1 MMLARAS
8 RTLRAL
14 LPSRAFATQQV
25 VVRDAIAGAID
36 EEMERDKNVF
46 LIGEEVGEYQGAYKC
61 SRGLFQKWGGGR
73 VIDTPITEAGFAGI
87 AVGASM
93 AGLRPICEF
102 MTFNFSM
109 QAIDHVINSSA
120 KAYYMSAGTINSPIV
135 FRGPNGPAAGVG
147 AQHSQCFASWYHCPP
162 IAFSWPPLTRR
173 RCWPALLSTFSNHQ
187 PLCDRYAHCP
197 GLKVVCPYTSADH
210 RGLLKAA
217 IRDNNPVV
225 FLENEVNPPPPPP
238 PTPTFSAL
246 RSQSPSLPLPLQR
259 NRITNARAPAAIWP
273 CLPSDGR

>member
-1 MMLARAS
+1 MLARAS
-8 RTLRAL
+8 RALRAL

-120 KAYYMSAGTINSPIV
+120 KACVILSPFFSLFNNCSQV
-135 FRGPNGPAAGVG
+135 LHVGRNHQLSHRLSRPQRSSRG
-147 AQHSQCFASWYHCPP
+147 
-162 IAFSWPPLTRR
+162 RR
-173 RCWPALLSTFSNHQ
+173 RAAQPVLCIMVLTNPLCTFSQRSHA
-187 PLCDRYAHCP
+187 PPPSRYAHCP

-225 FLENEVNPPPPPP
+225 FLENEVSLSSFR
-238 PTPTFSAL
+238 TLLLFAL
-246 RSQSPSLPLPLQR
+246 IGLYQLLYG
-259 NRITNARAPAAIWP
+259 RAFPVTDAEA
-273 CLPSDGR
+273 SKDYVMEFGKVAHA

>member
-1 MMLARAS
+1 VRIASQSFRIEKSLNTSGIILCMMLARAS

-147 AQHSQCFASWYHCPP
+147 AQHSQCFASWYCFPP
-162 IAFSWPPLTRR
+162 IAYLLPPLTRR
-173 RCWPALLSTFSNHQ
+173 CFWPALF
-187 PLCDRYAHCP
+187 
-197 GLKVVCPYTSADH
+197 
-210 RGLLKAA
+210 
-217 IRDNNPVV
+217 
-225 FLENEVNPPPPPP
+225 PPPLSCPQTLLTGMHTAPASKSFARTRPPTTADCSRPLYATTTPSFSSRTRFPPP
-238 PTPTFSAL
+238 ATFCCHTPL
-246 RSQSPSLPLPLQR
+246 
-259 NRITNARAPAAIWP
+259 
-273 CLPSDGR
+273 

>member
-1 MMLARAS
+1 MRLPMLPKQNMPMVNNRRLIHIFVMLARAS
-8 RTLRAL
+8 RALRSL

-73 VIDTPITEAGFAGI
+73 VIDTPITESGFAGI

-120 KAYYMSAGTINSPIV
+120 KAYYMSAGTITSPIV

-147 AQHSQCFASWYHCPP
+147 AQHSQCFASWCPP
-162 IAFSWPPLTRR
+162 PFPPSPLPISPLT
-173 RCWPALLSTFSNHQ
+173 PALSRQFLQVRALPRPEGGVPLHLCRPQRPAQGCSPRQQ
-187 PLCDRYAHCP
+187 PRCFP
-197 GLKVVCPYTSADH
+197 
-210 RGLLKAA
+210 
-217 IRDNNPVV
+217 
-225 FLENEVNPPPPPP
+225 
-238 PTPTFSAL
+238 
-246 RSQSPSLPLPLQR
+246 
-259 NRITNARAPAAIWP
+259 
-273 CLPSDGR
+273 